1 MSYGNQNE
9 ESRNDAV
16 PNEKDERADAF
27 AAVGLILLFVALATT
42 FVATQ

>member
-1 MSYGNQNE
+1 MSYGSNNDENRNE
-9 ESRNDAV
+9 VE
-16 PNEKDERADAF
+16 PNESDERADAF

>member
-1 MSYGNQNE
+1 MSYGDDRKAE
-9 ESRNDAV
+9 EKAV
-16 PNEKDERADAF
+16 ADEGDDRADAF